1 MRGGI
6 MNRNITDMT
15 RFETLT
21 DVVYDRQTGLM
32 WTRSAAVSD
41 FPLSWEEALTFIKD
55 MNNESRF
62 GYSDWKL
69 PDRRELFSIVSREA
83 VNPSLPPGHPFVDVF
98 SGYYWT
104 STSCAR
110 VPDQA
115 WYIHFGGARVFKG
128 MKYNSY
134 MVWPVRVADG
144 DGKGTLPTG
153 QHKCFDEKGLQ
164 IDCDNTGQDGEY
176 KPETALERRF
186 AASADVVYDRLTGL
200 TWMKN
205 ADIGDGMIDWQSA
218 FDTIA
223 ALNRQTAGGY
233 DDWRLPDI
241 VELESLIDMNRHS
254 PALPA
259 DSPFI
264 NVSNFYWSSTT
275 SRYDTDYAWVLYLI
289 DGAVGV
295 GYKTLT
301 EFYLWPVRGEPSAW
315 LPASS
320 ALG

>member
-1 MRGGI
+1 
-6 MNRNITDMT
+6 MNQNMAEMT
-15 RFETLT
+15 RFEALA

-41 FPLSWEEALTFIKD
+41 FPLAWEEALTFIKD

-69 PDRRELFSIVSREA
+69 PDRRELFSIVSRDTI
-83 VNPSLPPGHPFVDVF
+83 NPSLPAGHPFFDIF
-98 SGYYWT
+98 PGYYWT

-128 MKYNSY
+128 MKHNAY

-144 DGKGTLPTG
+144 DGKRTLPTG
-153 QHKCFDEKGLQ
+153 QRNCYDANGHKIACKS
-164 IDCDNTGQDGEY
+164 TGQDGEFQ
-176 KPETALERRF
+176 PDTPSGPRF
-186 AASADVVYDRLTGL
+186 DSSADVVYDRLTGL

-205 ADIGDGMIDWQSA
+205 ADIGDGMIDWQAA
-218 FDTIA
+218 FGAVKEIN
-223 ALNRQTAGGY
+223 LNTAGGY

-241 VELESLIDMNRHS
+241 VELESLIDMDRHS

-259 DSPFI
+259 DFSFI
-264 NVSNFYWSSTT
+264 NVREFYWSSTT

-295 GYKTLT
+295 GYKVLKD
-301 EFYLWPVRGEPSAW
+301 FYLWPVRGPG
-315 LPASS
+315 LP
-320 ALG
+320 GY